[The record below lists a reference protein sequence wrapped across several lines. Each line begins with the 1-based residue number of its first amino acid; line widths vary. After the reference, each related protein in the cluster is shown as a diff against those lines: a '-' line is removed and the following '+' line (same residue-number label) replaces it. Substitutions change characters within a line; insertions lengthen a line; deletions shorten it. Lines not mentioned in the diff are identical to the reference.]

1 MRFQFLNNTLQ
12 NRRFDYNPRYYDERK
27 ESLAQKKEYY
37 EKMKSGELSDDERRS
52 AFRDNFK
59 SELSRGEYRQGQNR
73 SSNIRV
79 IVLIVVIVALGY
91 FVLNGLD
98 GVDTIVNKLW

>member
-1 MRFQFLNNTLQ
+1 MKFRFLNNTLE

-27 ESLAQKKEYY
+27 ETLAQKKEYY
-37 EKMKSGELSDDERRS
+37 EKMKSGELSDDDRRT
-52 AFRDNFK
+52 AFRESFK

-73 SSNIRV
+73 SANIRV
-79 IVLIVVIVALGY
+79 ILLIVVIVALGY

-98 GVDTIVNKLW
+98 DVDTIVNKLW

>member
-1 MRFQFLNNTLQ
+1 MRFRFLNNTLQ
-12 NRRFDYNPRYYDERK
+12 NRRFDYNPRYYDERR

-37 EKMKSGELSDDERRS
+37 EKMKTGELSDDERRS

-79 IVLIVVIVALGY
+79 ILLIVIIVALGY
-91 FVLNGLD
+91 FVFNGLD
-98 GVDTIVNKLW
+98 KVDVIANKLW